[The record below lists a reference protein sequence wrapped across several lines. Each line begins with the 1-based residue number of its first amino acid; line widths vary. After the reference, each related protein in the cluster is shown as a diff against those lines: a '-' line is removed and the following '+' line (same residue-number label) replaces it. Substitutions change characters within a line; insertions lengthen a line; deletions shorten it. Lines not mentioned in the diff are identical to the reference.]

1 MRKTQDR
8 GIGLAEAAMRLAIPY
23 QDAHRLLLT
32 RRLEGWREGNR
43 WRVSLE
49 SLRRLEAEGLGRKV
63 V

>member
-1 MRKTQDR
+1 MRKTQDE
-8 GIGLAEAAMRLAIPY
+8 GISLVDAARRLAVPY

-32 RRLEGWREGNR
+32 RRLEGWREGSR

-49 SLRRLEAEGLGRKV
+49 SLRRLEAEGLDRKV

>member
-1 MRKTQDR
+1 MPVAQRKS
-8 GIGLAEAAMRLAIPY
+8 IGLAEAAMRLAIPY

-32 RRLEGWREGNR
+32 RRLEGWREGSR